1 VSCDWNDSD
10 MTLIINVCTSGG
22 WRAQRGRGEGEI
34 DKLAL
39 CSNIKEKKHPIR
51 GGEYTLFSFPM
62 IVRIL
67 PQMWNE
73 HRNKICYRIRIIVIT
88 INVLFSV
95 GYMHKNQHSNFE
107 HMSPKSLFFW
117 TKQNSYLYKYMK
129 YGWRYD
135 SFVFWKCIPLH
146 QFLPAIALF
155 VLFCSFFFLHLFL
168 SISSSPSVCYCCLF
182 FVILFCFVKCIPLCQ
197 LLPVLF
203 FVECIPLLQ
212 LPPATSM
219 WFWHISLSIQLMQNN
234 IPLK

>member
-1 VSCDWNDSD
+1 
-10 MTLIINVCTSGG
+10 
-22 WRAQRGRGEGEI
+22 
-34 DKLAL
+34 
-39 CSNIKEKKHPIR
+39 
-51 GGEYTLFSFPM
+51 M

-107 HMSPKSLFFW
+107 HMSQKSLFFW

-155 VLFCSFFFLHLFL
+155 VLFCSFFFY
-168 SISSSPSVCYCCLF
+168 IYSSPSVPLHLSATAVYFL
-182 FVILFCFVKCIPLCQ
+182 LFCFVLLNAFLSVSCCLICFLLNVSLSFSCRLLLLCG
-197 LLPVLF
+197 
-203 FVECIPLLQ
+203 
-212 LPPATSM
+212 SD
-219 WFWHISLSIQLMQNN
+219 FWVSLSIQLKSMGMQNN